1 SKSSSKSYRSPR
13 SSDYQSSTYDRS
25 SDAKSSSKSYRSS
38 RSSDFHR
45 TGSQKEDYSYE
56 TIVKTIDY
64 HWKRKF

>member
-1 SKSSSKSYRSPR
+1 
-13 SSDYQSSTYDRS
+13 TYDRS
-25 SDAKSSSKSYRSS
+25 SDTKSSSKSYRSS

-64 HWKRKF
+64 QWKRKF